1 MAESTM
7 PTESTQTLEQSLNK
21 TDFGHWM
28 FEHRK
33 SFIGAVIA
41 TFVLASGWLLY
52 RQYSLQAAKELA
64 AQVYEF
70 EKSVLTEFRTDMLT
84 AADLMTK
91 FTALDAGAKGSPA
104 MLPVALEA
112 ATLLDSKGD
121 AANAAKI
128 LSDVAA
134 QVKPSSA
141 FYLLLVTTHAAL
153 LEKTAQVPQAISA
166 WEAYVASG
174 NKVILAKAYLELGRL
189 YLSQGN
195 TEKARANF
203 DYIVGNYPN
212 DELAKLARL
221 YLQKMTAQ
229 P

>member
-28 FEHRK
+28 YEHRK
-33 SFIGAVIA
+33 SFIGAVVA
-41 TFVLASGWLLY
+41 TFVLASGWLAY
-52 RQYSLQAAKELA
+52 RQYSMNAAKELA
-64 AQVYEF
+64 AQVYQF
-70 EKSVLTEFRTDMLT
+70 EKTVLTEFRTDKLP
-84 AADLMTK
+84 AAELMAK
-91 FTALDAGAKGSPA
+91 FTALDAGVKASPV

-121 AANAAKI
+121 AQNAAKL
-128 LSDVAA
+128 LSEVAA
-134 QVKPSSA
+134 QVKPTSA

-153 LEKTAQVPQAISA
+153 LEKTAQVPQAIAA

-189 YLSQGN
+189 YLAQGDAA
-195 TEKARANF
+195 KAKTNF
-203 DYIVGNYPN
+203 DYIVANYPN

-221 YLQKMTAQ
+221 YLQKL
-229 P
+229 